1 MKGHRDLLVWQKA
14 MHFVTDIYEIT
25 ASFPRHELYGLVNQ
39 LRRAAVSVPSNI
51 AEGFGRRSKK
61 EFAQFLCHARGSQL
75 EVETQL
81 EIACNLK
88 YLSQDQLRRLLM
100 RSNEIDRMLNGLR
113 SWCDAA

>member
-14 MHFVTDIYEIT
+14 MELVTDIYQVT
-25 ASFPRHELYGLVNQ
+25 GTFPRHELYGLANQ

-51 AEGFGRRSKK
+51 AEGFGRRSRK
-61 EFAQFLCHARGSQL
+61 EFSQFLGLARGSQL

-81 EIACNLK
+81 EIALNLG
-88 YLSQDQLRRLLM
+88 YIPQDAFSRLLS
-100 RSNEIDRMLNGLR
+100 RSNEICRMINGLR